1 VFEEGLTGESLSATG
16 MLKDYYLPT
25 SQLGFMV
32 VYPFAHLRKIGVAT

>member
-16 MLKDYYLPT
+16 VLKDYYLPV

-32 VYPFAHLRKIGVAT
+32 VVYPFAYLNK